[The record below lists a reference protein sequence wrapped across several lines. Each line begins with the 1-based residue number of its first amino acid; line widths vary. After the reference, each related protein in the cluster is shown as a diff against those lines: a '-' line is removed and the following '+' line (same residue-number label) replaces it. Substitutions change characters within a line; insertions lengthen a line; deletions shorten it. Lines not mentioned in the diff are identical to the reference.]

1 MNTLIV
7 YIIVHRRIGKFAS
20 WTTIDSGVASMQK
33 IKFSRFLPLL
43 LAFVCVQIGAQDNSS
58 AAEQADEPVIPA
70 DEFDRGTPARS
81 AEGFLAAVD
90 AGDYETAAEYL
101 DLRNLRGAASELTG
115 AQLARRL
122 FVVVKRASWADVG
135 DLVDDP
141 AGRKNDSLPVY
152 RDSIGVVLVE
162 GKEIRLFM
170 QKVPRGDGVSIW
182 KVSNATVSRIPELYG
197 IFGYPEAIENL
208 RRNLPDVIFL
218 GYELFKYVILLAVG
232 ILVYGMVLLI
242 AFIIRRTFDNHDLS
256 SNRRIFRFLAL
267 PVGIWAVIMSLN
279 GVAVWLGQTAT
290 AEAIQRV
297 TPVPILIT
305 VWVMF
310 AGMNL
315 IRDIYA
321 SRLDNQGRPG
331 ALVLLRPVGT
341 ALKLLVTIS
350 AVLIYLD
357 NLGVNITTV
366 LAGLG
371 VGGIAI
377 ALALQRP
384 MEDLLGAVTL
394 YTEQPIR
401 VGDFCR
407 VGTETGTIEEIG
419 LRTTRLRTL
428 ANTVIAIPNGR
439 LATEAIDN
447 FSARKMILYRPVLR
461 LRYDTSPAQLQQ
473 ILESI
478 RALFTSHER
487 ILQDNHRV
495 RFKEIAE
502 DALLI
507 EAYAYLDTTNW
518 TEYLELAETLNIRIL
533 EIVARAGTTLSL
545 PARAL
550 HVERMADVV
559 GNAAD

>member
-1 MNTLIV
+1 
-7 YIIVHRRIGKFAS
+7 
-20 WTTIDSGVASMQK
+20 
-33 IKFSRFLPLL
+33 
-43 LAFVCVQIGAQDNSS
+43 
-58 AAEQADEPVIPA
+58 
-70 DEFDRGTPARS
+70 
-81 AEGFLAAVD
+81 
-90 AGDYETAAEYL
+90 
-101 DLRNLRGAASELTG
+101 
-115 AQLARRL
+115 
-122 FVVVKRASWADVG
+122 
-135 DLVDDP
+135 
-141 AGRKNDSLPVY
+141 
-152 RDSIGVVLVE
+152 
-162 GKEIRLFM
+162 
-170 QKVPRGDGVSIW
+170 
-182 KVSNATVSRIPELYG
+182 
-197 IFGYPEAIENL
+197 
-208 RRNLPDVIFL
+208 
-218 GYELFKYVILLAVG
+218 
-232 ILVYGMVLLI
+232 
-242 AFIIRRTFDNHDLS
+242 
-256 SNRRIFRFLAL
+256 
-267 PVGIWAVIMSLN
+267 
-279 GVAVWLGQTAT
+279 
-290 AEAIQRV
+290 
-297 TPVPILIT
+297 
-305 VWVMF
+305 
-310 AGMNL
+310 MNL

-559 GNAAD
+559 GNAAG

>member
-1 MNTLIV
+1 VNTLIV

-33 IKFSRFLPLL
+33 IKFFRFLPLL
-43 LAFVCVQIGAQDNSS
+43 LAFVCVQISAQNNGS
-58 AAEQADEPVIPA
+58 AAEEADEPVFPA
-70 DEFDRGTPARS
+70 DEFDRGTPFRS

-101 DLRNLRGAASELTG
+101 DLRNLRGAASVLTG

-122 FVVVKRASWADVG
+122 YVVVKRASWADVG

-152 RDSIGVVLVE
+152 RDSIGVVLLE

-197 IFGYPEAIENL
+197 IFGYPEVIENL

-242 AFIIRRTFDNHDLS
+242 ALAIRRTFDNHDHS

-279 GVAVWLGQTAT
+279 GVAIWLGQTAT

-384 MEDLLGAVTL
+384 MEDVLGAVTL

-407 VGTETGTIEEIG
+407 IGTETGTIEEIG
-419 LRTTRLRTL
+419 LRTTRIRTL

-461 LRYDTSPAQLQQ
+461 LRYDASPAQLQQ

-478 RALFTSHER
+478 RELFTSHER
-487 ILQDNHRV
+487 VLHDNHRV
-495 RFKEIAE
+495 RFTEIAD
-502 DALLI
+502 DALLV

-518 TEYLELAETLNIRIL
+518 PEYLELAEDLNMRIL
-533 EIVARAGTTLSL
+533 EIVAGAGTTLSL
-545 PARAL
+545 PTRAL
-550 HVERMADVV
+550 HVEQSVPGLDTNSA
-559 GNAAD
+559 